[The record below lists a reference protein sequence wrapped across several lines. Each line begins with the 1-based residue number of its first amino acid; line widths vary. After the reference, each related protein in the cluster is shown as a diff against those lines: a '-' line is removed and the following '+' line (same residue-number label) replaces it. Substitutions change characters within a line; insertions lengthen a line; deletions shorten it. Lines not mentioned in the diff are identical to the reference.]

1 MPSVMPAEVRR
12 ISSGAKWEPRVGYCR
27 AVVAGGWVFVSG
39 TTGTDH
45 ATGAIPEGVVEQ
57 CALALRIVEDALR
70 EAGASLKDA
79 VRVRYILPD
88 RADFEPC
95 WPLLASAFGAHPPA
109 ATMIEAGLIDPR
121 HRIEIEV
128 TARLPEG
135 PATTG
140 PAAG

>member
-1 MPSVMPAEVRR
+1 MIRR
-12 ISSGAKWEPRVGYCR
+12 IATESPWEPRVGYCR

-45 ATGAIPEGVVEQ
+45 ATGVIPERVEDQ
-57 CALALRIVEDALR
+57 CALALRIIEGALR
-70 EAGASLKDA
+70 EAGASFADV

-95 WPLLASAFGAHPPA
+95 WPLLRAAFGAHPPA

-128 TARLPEG
+128 DARLPS
-135 PATTG
+135 P
-140 PAAG
+140 